1 MWIEKLSIGV
11 LRVLTPLG
19 ERYLN
24 PSFAERLYL
33 LWLFRNFE
41 TLPLKVLSAR
51 EQRRIDAMCAGHGF
65 VSVRELNGMVNTPV
79 LSTLEQRPP
88 AANPVRPIRATPC
101 HSLPQIV
108 RALLKDG
115 DAPRGMAIW
124 G

>member
-1 MWIEKLSIGV
+1 MWTQKLSIGV
-11 LRVLTPLG
+11 LRVLTLLG
-19 ERYLN
+19 ARYLN
-24 PSFAERLYL
+24 PSFAEL
-33 LWLFRNFE
+33 LLLCRNFD
-41 TLPLKVLSAR
+41 TLPLKALSAR